1 MLLHRCQAE
10 LQFSHGQ
17 PNGSVKVCQFNL
29 KFHQITTRS
38 QPHKQSSKKQTI
50 HISADVR
57 ISILFLMQSAVPCTP
72 HDSCHYVVLMMRLVL
87 SLFTCHVLDTGN
99 HTSIHIIQHCKERGN
114 KNQNIAI
121 SMFIHLLLNKGLS
134 HLFKICLSALYY
146 VITTQPDMCV
156 QHSKLRHYFR
166 PLLVFTSANL
176 H

>member
-10 LQFSHGQ
+10 LEFSHGQ
-17 PNGSVKVCQFNL
+17 PDGPVKVCQFNL
-29 KFHQITTRS
+29 KFNQITTRS
-38 QPHKQSSKKQTI
+38 QPHQQSSKKQTI

-57 ISILFLMQSAVPCTP
+57 SSTLFLMQPAVPCTP
-72 HDSCHYVVLMMRLVL
+72 RDSCHYVVLIMRLVS

-99 HTSIHIIQHCKERGN
+99 HHSIHIIQHCKERGN

-121 SMFIHLLLNKGLS
+121 SMFIHLLLNRGLS
-134 HLFKICLSALYY
+134 HMFKIRLSALYC
-146 VITTQPDMCV
+146 VITTQPDMCL
-156 QHSKLRHYFR
+156 QHSKLQHYFR